1 MGLFKD
7 CGCGCNGEIAKQK
20 FIISLFAACIF
31 FIIMNQNTFDFTR
44 RTLGSWIATPGGCPT
59 VSGFGL
65 HTLVFM
71 LITFGTMMIRD
82 QNSIHE
88 KMRISGLSAAIF
100 YIVANPGAF
109 KLMARILG
117 RWVADSSGCPTPSG
131 LLLHTGVFVL
141 IIYLTMNNRKVKK
154 CNCISN

>member
-1 MGLFKD
+1 V
-7 CGCGCNGEIAKQK
+7 A
-20 FIISLFAACIF
+20 
-31 FIIMNQNTFDFTR
+31 
-44 RTLGSWIATPGGCPT
+44 
-59 VSGFGL
+59 GFGL

-71 LITFGTMMIRD
+71 LVAFGTMMIRD
-82 QNSIHE
+82 QNSIRE
-88 KMRISGLSAAIF
+88 KMRISALSAAIF
-100 YIVANPGAF
+100 YIVANPNTF

-117 RWVADSSGCPTPSG
+117 RWVADSSGCPSMTG